1 MLRIFDADSA
11 RDAKVEEKAYQT
23 WEREQK
29 NIILGMSN
37 VQKKQ
42 TAWSLLFPQV
52 EHSEQW
58 ELSVSIF

>member
-42 TAWSLLFPQV
+42 SMWNKLFTPTV
-52 EHSEQW
+52 LTDEYLEGT
-58 ELSVSIF
+58 VF

>member
-1 MLRIFDADSA
+1 MYLTIDN
-11 RDAKVEEKAYQT
+11 AKEIKAEERAYQV

-29 NIILGMSN
+29 NKILAMN
-37 VQKKQ
+37 NFDKKRA
-42 TAWSLLFPQV
+42 AWKLLFPQV

>member
-1 MLRIFDADSA
+1 MYHTIKNAKEIKAEERAY
-11 RDAKVEEKAYQT
+11 RD
-23 WEREQK
+23 WERQEK
-29 NIILGMSN
+29 NRILNMSN